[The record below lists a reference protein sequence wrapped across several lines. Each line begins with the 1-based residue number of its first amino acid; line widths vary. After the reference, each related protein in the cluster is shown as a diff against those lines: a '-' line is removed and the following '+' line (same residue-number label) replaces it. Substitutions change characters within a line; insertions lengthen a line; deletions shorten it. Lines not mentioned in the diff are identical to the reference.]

1 MKQSNYCMNI
11 DKKTIIEQEIG
22 RRIELHKDDEQLVKI
37 LEVTREAYI
46 TIFCSDQ
53 KQEDVPSE

>member
-1 MKQSNYCMNI
+1 MNI

-37 LEVTREAYI
+37 LEITREVYI